1 MYRMLEFMAHQS
13 NLELSLGLLLLKT
26 TFKYLLWSPVNVPQ
40 TTGTL
45 GALPIDIVS
54 VAQFVLCVIFCPP
67 FAARIIPPSSNII
80 VLVVT
85 AVDGPVIIN
94 VSKSRRIW
102 HIALLSLQIL
112 ALQGPVFDPEYSK

>member
-54 VAQFVLCVIFCPP
+54 VAQFVLCEIILPP
-67 FAARIIPPSSNII
+67 FPPRIIPASSTIKA
-80 VLVVT
+80 LVVR
-85 AVDGPVIIN
+85 AVDGPVITN
-94 VSKSRRIW
+94 LLKSRRI
-102 HIALLSLQIL
+102 
-112 ALQGPVFDPEYSK
+112 